1 MLKPLL
7 RKHYLDGT
15 SLLDKSKKNIQLLK
29 VNSSHIKE
37 TGFSIIELLLATVM
51 ALVAV
56 NASAQ
61 LINHLNTSGLNSRA
75 AANSAVEVAI
85 NNDLAWFRQ
94 YAVLWQLKTGPYETE
109 TLPKAVT
116 KTDYNQIQFP
126 NTSYL
131 SNEYVPQSGCGTPA
145 LANDFQKDAAS
156 IKDDFDILKKPPY
169 DIPKDALATTLKLP
183 ISATGYKLERKIE
196 SNSTVSG
203 SLTISYTLTN
213 STFNNPLVFKRF
225 SSIYLPA
232 AGWCPP

>member
-94 YAVLWQLKTGPYETE
+94 YAVLWQLKTGPYK
-109 TLPKAVT
+109 TLPEDIT
-116 KTDYNQIQFP
+116 KTVYNQIPLP
-126 NTSYL
+126 NNISNL
-131 SNEYVPQSGCGTPA
+131 SNEYAQHSGCGTPA
-145 LANDFQKDAAS
+145 LANDFHKDAAN
-156 IKDDFDILKKPPY
+156 IKSNFDALKKPPY
-169 DIPKDALATTLKLP
+169 DIPNGASTTTFNLP
-183 ISATGYKLERKIE
+183 KSATGYKLERKIE
-196 SNSTVSG
+196 SDISIPG

-213 STFNNPLVFKRF
+213 STFKNPQVFKRF